1 VTTGSLRED
10 YRVTAVARPKKTA
23 LILAQR
29 IVRDIHR
36 LKLEP
41 GDRLPPERLMME
53 QYDAGR
59 GTLRESLRYL
69 ELQGVLSFKPGPGGG
84 PVVEKPGAES
94 LAASLA
100 LLLQFDNAPY
110 RVIAEARAAFEPLMA
125 ALAAQRITP
134 ERLVKLEQSVSD
146 MEEGIDD
153 LESYLDSNERFHDT
167 IAWASGNSLFGFLI
181 DVMVGSMDISGA
193 AQGIQYSV
201 RRRHAVLRAHTGILE
216 AIRSG
221 DAEGAET
228 SMRTHIDEYIKHAER
243 KYPEA
248 MERLI
253 TWQ

>member
-1 VTTGSLRED
+1 MSV
-10 YRVTAVARPKKTA
+10 VARPKKTA

-36 LKLEP
+36 QRLQP
-41 GDRLPPERLMME
+41 GDMLPAERMMME

-69 ELQGVLSFKPGPGGG
+69 ELQGLLSFKPGPGGG
-84 PVVEKPGAES
+84 PVVEKPGADS
-94 LAASLA
+94 LSATLA
-100 LLLQFDNAPY
+100 LLLQFDRAPY
-110 RVIAEARAAFEPLMA
+110 RVIAEARSAFEPLMA

-134 ERLVKLEQSVSD
+134 ERMVELEKSVTD
-146 MEEGIDD
+146 MEDGIEDIAIY
-153 LESYLDSNERFHDT
+153 LESNENFHDT

-181 DVMVGSMDISGA
+181 DVMVGSMDLSGA
-193 AQGIQYSV
+193 AQGIQYSI
-201 RRRHAVLRAHTGILE
+201 RQRHAVLRAHTGILE
-216 AIRSG
+216 AIRAG
-221 DAEGAET
+221 DAELAES
-228 SMRTHIDEYIKHAER
+228 SMRVHIDEYVTHAEK

>member
-1 VTTGSLRED
+1 MSGPRTGEQP
-10 YRVTAVARPKKTA
+10 TFVARPKKTA

-36 LKLEP
+36 RGLVP
-41 GDRLPPERLMME
+41 GDKLPAERLMME

-69 ELQGVLSFKPGPGGG
+69 ELQGLLSFKPGPGGG
-84 PVVEKPGAES
+84 PVVEKPGADS
-94 LAASLA
+94 LAATLSLV
-100 LLLQFDNAPY
+100 LQFDGAPY
-110 RVIAEARAAFEPLMA
+110 RVVAEARTAFEPLMA

-134 ERLVKLEQSVSD
+134 ERMLELELAVSD

-153 LESYLDSNERFHDT
+153 IERYLETNERFHDT

-193 AQGIQYSV
+193 AQGIEYSV
-201 RRRHAVLRAHTGILE
+201 RQRQAVLRAHTGILE
-216 AIRSG
+216 AIRAG
-221 DAEGAET
+221 DASLAE
-228 SMRTHIDEYIKHAER
+228 SAMRTHIEEYVTHAQR
-243 KYPEA
+243 KYPESL
-248 MERLI
+248 ERLI

>member
-1 VTTGSLRED
+1 MTP
-10 YRVTAVARPKKTA
+10 VARPKKTA

-36 LKLEP
+36 QGLRE
-41 GDRLPPERLMME
+41 GDKLPPERLMME

-69 ELQGVLSFKPGPGGG
+69 ELQGLLSFKPGPGGG
-84 PVVEKPGAES
+84 PVVEKPGADS
-94 LAASLA
+94 LAATLS
-100 LLLQFDNAPY
+100 LLLQFDAAPY
-110 RVIAEARAAFEPLMA
+110 RVVAEARTAFEPLMA
-125 ALAAQRITP
+125 SLAASRITP
-134 ERLVKLEQSVSD
+134 ERMAELEASVSD
-146 MEEGIDD
+146 MEQGIDD
-153 LESYLDSNERFHDT
+153 LEIYLETNERFHDT

-201 RRRHAVLRAHTGILE
+201 RRRHAVLRAHTDILE
-216 AIRSG
+216 AIQKG
-221 DAEGAET
+221 DADLAET
-228 SMRTHIDEYIKHAER
+228 SMRSHIEEYVTHAER